1 MQHPPCR
8 IPFTASVLRR
18 DFLLIPVNEK
28 EHWSLFVVCFIPLLS
43 KQQSGDPNGSG
54 LGAGAAEPSSVP
66 APLLDS
72 GVDADAS
79 DGRPPS
85 LASSSASRTGS
96 GDARTVPCILHLN
109 SVGNA
114 KRLHVFQRIREY
126 LQVGALPSADYS
138 NQPAVAE
145 LCCAQT
151 ATAQTF
157 TEH

>member
-43 KQQSGDPNGSG
+43 KQRSAEPNGFRGSD
-54 LGAGAAEPSSVP
+54 AAEPEVP
-66 APLLDS
+66 APLDS
-72 GVDADAS
+72 GVDADPS

-126 LQVGALPSADYS
+126 LQVGALPSAGSS
-138 NQPAVAE
+138 N
-145 LCCAQT
+145 
-151 ATAQTF
+151 
-157 TEH
+157 

>member
-1 MQHPPCR
+1 MQHATCR
-8 IPFTASVLRR
+8 IPFTESALRR

-43 KQQSGDPNGSG
+43 KQQSGEPNGFRGSD
-54 LGAGAAEPSSVP
+54 AAEPEVP
-66 APLLDS
+66 APLDS

-126 LQVGALPSADYS
+126 LQVPADY
-138 NQPAVAE
+138 
-145 LCCAQT
+145 
-151 ATAQTF
+151 
-157 TEH
+157 

>member
-43 KQQSGDPNGSG
+43 KQQSGEPNGFRGSD
-54 LGAGAAEPSSVP
+54 AAEPEVP
-66 APLLDS
+66 APLDS

-85 LASSSASRTGS
+85 LASSSASRMGS

-126 LQVGALPSADYS
+126 LQVPADY
-138 NQPAVAE
+138 
-145 LCCAQT
+145 
-151 ATAQTF
+151 
-157 TEH
+157 